1 MPSLSGAAA
10 VSAILIAIVVI
21 SIESRAGNNA
31 VTRQAVRFPVLS
43 AATKA
48 SRISISDGGDSNMT
62 QTQAPRGH
70 TEQEQLESPM
80 PTHPPRTSP
89 PPPEAHSTTDLT
101 ADVNASTAAWCAQV
115 TTSRRARTRVENSQ
129 GRVANVRVLLECQH
143 LRPPTA
149 PPCAPAC
156 ISPLK
161 SRCRAPAPVVHS
173 LTVHAPNR

>member
-48 SRISISDGGDSNMT
+48 SRISISDGGDGNMT

-89 PPPEAHSTTDLT
+89 PPPKLTPPPTSLPTSTLALPHGAPKSRHRGELGPESKIPKVVWQTY
-101 ADVNASTAAWCAQV
+101 VCSWSASTSDHQLP
-115 TTSRRARTRVENSQ
+115 RL
-129 GRVANVRVLLECQH
+129 VLL
-143 LRPPTA
+143 
-149 PPCAPAC
+149 
-156 ISPLK
+156 
-161 SRCRAPAPVVHS
+161 
-173 LTVHAPNR
+173 HAFRR